1 MRRVRIV
8 LPVFNDWDSLILLL
22 RDLDQVAASLPA
34 VEFAVS
40 AVNDGSFV
48 SPDNALQ
55 RVGAFRHV
63 AQVEIVHLYS
73 NLGHQR
79 AIAIGICDA
88 VERNDCDAV
97 LVMDADGEDSAF
109 AIQEILEKAGEDQDF
124 CVAAQ
129 RGRRTES
136 LIFRAAYQ
144 VYKRL
149 FHFLT
154 GHQIAF
160 GNFCLISQSYAR
172 RLVTISDLWRN
183 LPAAILRSRL
193 PLKAVVVDRSKRYA
207 GRSKMNLTSLIIHGL
222 SGISVYAETTFVRLL
237 VFTLSLFGLSG
248 ALIATVLILRVFYPQ
263 YATPGWATTVSFGL
277 AIILIQTLS
286 VTLSFTLLLLHSRV
300 QRLILP
306 IADYKCYVERHEV
319 IFRRSQPLPEG
330 DGGDVVLPRE
340 VKESV

>member
-1 MRRVRIV
+1 MQTVRIV

-22 RDLDQVAASLPA
+22 RDLDQVAGTLP
-34 VEFAVS
+34 VEFIVT

-48 SPDNALQ
+48 SPDEALRRLGNFEHLVQ
-55 RVGAFRHV
+55 I
-63 AQVEIVHLYS
+63 EIVHLYS

-88 VERNDCDAV
+88 VERGDCDAI

-109 AIQEILEKAGEDQDF
+109 AIPEVLNKAGQDQDC
-124 CVAAQ
+124 CVVVQ
-129 RGRRTES
+129 RGRRSEN
-136 LIFRAAYQ
+136 LLFRVFY
-144 VYKRL
+144 VLYKRL

-160 GNFCLISQSYAR
+160 GNFCLISHNYAR
-172 RLVTISDLWRN
+172 RLATVADLWRN

-193 PLKAVVVDRSKRYA
+193 PLKTVVIDRGKRYE

-222 SGISVYAETTFVRLL
+222 SGISVYAEATFVRLL
-237 VFTLSLFGLSG
+237 MIMLSLFGLSG
-248 ALIATVLILRVFYPQ
+248 VVIVSVLILRIFFPQ

-286 VTLSFTLLLLHSRV
+286 VTLSFTLMLLNSRV

-306 IADYKCYVERHEV
+306 LADYKFYVDRRQE
-319 IFRRSQPLPEG
+319 IFHR
-330 DGGDVVLPRE
+330 
-340 VKESV
+340 

>member
-1 MRRVRIV
+1 MQSVRIV

-22 RDLDQVAASLPA
+22 RDLDQVAATLP
-34 VEFAVS
+34 VGLVVT

-48 SPDNALQ
+48 SPDDALRQ
-55 RVGAFRHV
+55 LGTFQHLVE
-63 AQVEIVHLYS
+63 VEIVHLYS

-88 VERNDCDAV
+88 VEQDDCDAI

-109 AIQEILEKAGEDQDF
+109 AIPEILEKAGQVQDF
-124 CVAAQ
+124 CVVVQ
-129 RGRRTES
+129 RGRRSES
-136 LIFRAAYQ
+136 LTFRVAYL

-160 GNFCLISQSYAR
+160 GNFCFISRSYAR
-172 RLVTISDLWRN
+172 RLVTIADLWRN
-183 LPAAILRSRL
+183 LPAAVLRSRL
-193 PLKAVVVDRSKRYA
+193 PLKTVVVDRSKRYA

-237 VFTLSLFGLSG
+237 VLTLSLFGLSG
-248 ALIATVLILRVFYPQ
+248 AVIASVLILRLFYPQ

-306 IADYKCYVERHEV
+306 LADYKCYVERRQV
-319 IFRRSQPLPEG
+319 IFRR
-330 DGGDVVLPRE
+330 
-340 VKESV
+340 

>member
-34 VEFAVS
+34 IEFAVS

-48 SPDNALQ
+48 SSGDALRRLGTLQ
-55 RVGAFRHV
+55 HL

-88 VERNDCDAV
+88 VEASDCDAI
-97 LVMDADGEDSAF
+97 LVMDADGEDSAL
-109 AIQEILEKAGEDQDF
+109 AIPEILEKAGEERDF
-124 CVAAQ
+124 CVAVQ
-129 RGRRTES
+129 RGRRSES
-136 LIFRAAYQ
+136 LLFRLAYFL
-144 VYKRL
+144 YKRL
-149 FHFLT
+149 FYVFT

-160 GNFCLISQSYAR
+160 GNFCLLSRNYAR
-172 RLVTISDLWRN
+172 RLVTIADLWRN

-193 PLKAVVVDRSKRYA
+193 PLRSVVVDRSKRYA
-207 GRSKMNLTSLIIHGL
+207 GKSKMNLTSLIIHGL

-237 VFTLSLFGLSG
+237 VLTLLLFGLSG
-248 ALIATVLILRVFYPQ
+248 AVIATVLILRLFYPQ

-330 DGGDVVLPRE
+330 DGGEVVLPHE

>member
-48 SPDNALQ
+48 NPEEALRRMGTLQ
-55 RVGAFRHV
+55 HLAE
-63 AQVEIVHLYS
+63 VEVVHLYS

-79 AIAIGICDA
+79 AVAIGICDS
-88 VERNDCDAV
+88 VERGDCAAI

-109 AIQEILEKAGEDQDF
+109 AIPEILEKAGQNEDF
-124 CVAAQ
+124 CVAVQ
-129 RGRRTES
+129 RGRRSEN
-136 LIFRAAYQ
+136 LIFRAAYL

-160 GNFCLISQSYAR
+160 GNFCLISRSYAR

-193 PLKAVVVDRSKRYA
+193 PLKSVVVDRSKRYA
-207 GRSKMNLTSLIIHGL
+207 GRSKMDLTSLIIHGL

-237 VFTLSLFGLSG
+237 VLTLSLFGLSG
-248 ALIATVLILRVFYPQ
+248 AVVATVLILRLFYPQ

-306 IADYKCYVERHEV
+306 IADYKCYVERHQV
-319 IFRRSQPLPEG
+319 IFRRSQLRPDTDGRDVSPPEVTEG
-330 DGGDVVLPRE
+330 A
-340 VKESV
+340 